1 MNDEVCIS
9 GLYACFKGG
18 EKAFGKCLI
27 LSSMGLENIG
37 HAFLLL
43 ETVLAHRVLR
53 IDRFVI
59 LSQLTNGEVL
69 GWM

>member
-1 MNDEVCIS
+1 MNDELCIS

-27 LSSMGLENIG
+27 LSSMGLENIE

-43 ETVLAHRVLR
+43 ETVLGH
-53 IDRFVI
+53 
-59 LSQLTNGEVL
+59 
-69 GWM
+69 

>member
-1 MNDEVCIS
+1 VNDEVCIS
-9 GLYACFKGG
+9 GLYACFKVG

-43 ETVLAHRVLR
+43 ETVLAHQILR
-53 IDRFVI
+53 IDRLVV
-59 LSQLTNGEVL
+59 LWQLTNGEVL
-69 GWM
+69 GWI

>member
-1 MNDEVCIS
+1 MDDEVCIS

-18 EKAFGKCLI
+18 DKFLGKCLI

-43 ETVLAHRVLR
+43 ETILAH
-53 IDRFVI
+53 
-59 LSQLTNGEVL
+59 
-69 GWM
+69 